1 MTIRLKDYSMYSE
14 TFGQTSTDLLQVLD
28 SQSPQVNCIKSIL
41 SKKTTF
47 HILFD

>member
-1 MTIRLKDYSMYSE
+1 MTIRLKDYSMYSD
-14 TFGQTSTDLLQVLD
+14 TFGQTSADFL
-28 SQSPQVNCIKSIL
+28 QVNCIKSIL